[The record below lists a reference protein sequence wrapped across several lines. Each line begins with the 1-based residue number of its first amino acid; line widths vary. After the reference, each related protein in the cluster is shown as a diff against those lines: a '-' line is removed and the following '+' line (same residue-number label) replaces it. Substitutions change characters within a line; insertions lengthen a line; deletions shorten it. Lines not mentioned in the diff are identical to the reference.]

1 MRFATPP
8 TSSPPAAS
16 RSDHFSRTC
25 TRWPTI
31 GRRWRRRWT
40 RGHRG
45 ASRSPSSFRR
55 FGGGF
60 FASARLVGGT
70 RAPVVCRSIDLSG
83 ELPLDG
89 LGVEWLHHVGEL
101 RILRQTMPEPRVEAG
116 NELKG
121 LGDLLLRAQQDVQRD
136 LLPQLGDACLTT
148 LRHEDENGEEDRLE
162 RDNHR
167 EQTERE
173 RVDRLETRD
182 ETGVPED
189 PGGEPEHMRGEE
201 IAGARHAR

>member
-1 MRFATPP
+1 MSDCLDQRADRGRLTRRGRLGL
-8 TSSPPAAS
+8 PAV
-16 RSDHFSRTC
+16 RSG
-25 TRWPTI
+25 
-31 GRRWRRRWT
+31 GR
-40 RGHRG
+40 
-45 ASRSPSSFRR
+45 
-55 FGGGF
+55 GGC
-60 FASARLVGGT
+60 
-70 RAPVVCRSIDLSG
+70 PIDLCR
-83 ELPLDG
+83 ELALDR
-89 LGVEWLHHVGEL
+89 LGVERLHHVGEL
-101 RILRQTMPEPRVEAG
+101 WILRQPMAEPRVEAG

-121 LGDLLLRAQQDVQRD
+121 LGDLLLRAQEDVERD
-136 LLPQLGDACLTT
+136 LLAQLGDACLAT